1 MKKTGAQMNALG
13 DANFIQKKV
22 PVSKKYENV
31 KSALIGKIGAT
42 AKDVETVS
50 KFIILILFIT
60 GDNLLAKRK
69 NEKYKRIKCSTLA
82 KLMQENNHEESIYNL
97 NENGSMGGD

>member
-31 KSALIGKIGAT
+31 KSALSGKTGST
-42 AKDVETVS
+42 TKDVETVS
-50 KFIILILFIT
+50 KYFSFDLIR
-60 GDNLLAKRK
+60 N
-69 NEKYKRIKCSTLA
+69 
-82 KLMQENNHEESIYNL
+82 YNR
-97 NENGSMGGD
+97 